1 MGDNKLTLSSN
12 IKLYNLIVKLSLVSI
27 FPQSQVTVTSHSQNE
42 YAKGTSLKGNSLY
55 YGYIKGR
62 TNIDAISHDQTVVD
76 VITKSG
82 DNVEIKMLNR
92 IGLFAY
98 FPLYAVQASI
108 LVNFMA
114 EHIYVAVKE
123 NRTLNSIVVLDW
135 TYSIGNNNKLNGILF
150 QGSGVQLNAFVNHRI
165 SYEGCLLLNILTN
178 IAPLLSSEAIP

>member
-1 MGDNKLTLSSN
+1 
-12 IKLYNLIVKLSLVSI
+12 
-27 FPQSQVTVTSHSQNE
+27 
-42 YAKGTSLKGNSLY
+42 
-55 YGYIKGR
+55 
-62 TNIDAISHDQTVVD
+62 
-76 VITKSG
+76 
-82 DNVEIKMLNR
+82 MLNR

-150 QGSGVQLNAFVNHRI
+150 QLNAFNNRRI
-165 SYEGCLLLNILTN
+165 SYEGCLLMNILTN
-178 IAPLLSSEAIP
+178 IGYHSQSR

>member
-1 MGDNKLTLSSN
+1 
-12 IKLYNLIVKLSLVSI
+12 
-27 FPQSQVTVTSHSQNE
+27 
-42 YAKGTSLKGNSLY
+42 
-55 YGYIKGR
+55 
-62 TNIDAISHDQTVVD
+62 
-76 VITKSG
+76 
-82 DNVEIKMLNR
+82 MLNR

-178 IAPLLSSEAIP
+178 IAHHCCRRKQYLDLSTEQGGITVSYPYIVQ

>member
-1 MGDNKLTLSSN
+1 
-12 IKLYNLIVKLSLVSI
+12 
-27 FPQSQVTVTSHSQNE
+27 
-42 YAKGTSLKGNSLY
+42 
-55 YGYIKGR
+55 
-62 TNIDAISHDQTVVD
+62 
-76 VITKSG
+76 
-82 DNVEIKMLNR
+82 MLNR